1 MTTRLGRVYLDH
13 FIYSRMKLFF
23 SAPCFEIRLSGK
35 FLLYEKL
42 DRFIGSMTM
51 KNEQFCIKQNGST
64 ETDIW
69 YTGFFSLMYHLFK
82 QNNPISNNSK
92 VWDQYPINLKPSDNP
107 DILRS
112 KTCILVLLNFQW
124 KKTITSKM
132 LSMSKRRKHWN
143 LVCFRKE
150 IDKINK
156 S

>member
-1 MTTRLGRVYLDH
+1 
-13 FIYSRMKLFF
+13 MKLFF
-23 SAPCFEIRLSGK
+23 PLLVLKKARRKVPFVWKTRSFYWKYDHEKWTILYQAEWVNRNGYLIYRLSV
-35 FLLYEKL
+35 
-42 DRFIGSMTM
+42 
-51 KNEQFCIKQNGST
+51 
-64 ETDIW
+64 
-69 YTGFFSLMYHLFK
+69 FSLMYHLFK

-124 KKTITSKM
+124 KKTITSQM